1 MEFNIMKNNN
11 FDMIYINI
19 NININEGTPEENF
32 FIKHS
37 GNGSKNNLESGE
49 KHFKINNFS
58 NNLECL
64 QTVSKDK
71 SKVVLTFNRLSL
83 ENTSLLKR
91 LKLKGL
97 NEDANY
103 IDEETNEVFSGGA
116 LMYLGIHLNKLFANH
131 SNNIIHLKMI

>member
-19 NININEGTPEENF
+19 NEGAGEKNF
-32 FIKHS
+32 FIRNL
-37 GNGSKNNLESGE
+37 GNGTKSILKNDE
-49 KHFKINNFS
+49 KYYKINNFS
-58 NNLECL
+58 NTLECL

-71 SKVVLTFNRLSL
+71 SKVILTFNRLSL

-103 IDEETNEVFSGGA
+103 INEETNEVFSGGA

-131 SNNIIHLKMI
+131 SDNIIHLKMI

>member
-19 NININEGTPEENF
+19 NEGTPEENF
-32 FIKHS
+32 FIQHS
-37 GNGSKNNLESGE
+37 GNGSKNNLESDE

-103 IDEETNEVFSGGA
+103 INEETNEVFSGGA

>member
-19 NININEGTPEENF
+19 NEGAGEKNF
-32 FIKHS
+32 FIRNS
-37 GNGSKNNLESGE
+37 GNGTKIILKNDE
-49 KHFKINNFS
+49 KYYKINNFS

-71 SKVVLTFNRLSL
+71 SKVILTFNRLSL

-103 IDEETNEVFSGGA
+103 INEETNEVFSGGA

-131 SNNIIHLKMI
+131 SDNIIHLKMI

>member
-19 NININEGTPEENF
+19 NEGAGEKNF
-32 FIKHS
+32 FIRNS
-37 GNGSKNNLESGE
+37 GNGTKNILKNDE
-49 KHFKINNFS
+49 KYYKINNFS

-71 SKVVLTFNRLSL
+71 SKVILTFNRLSL

-103 IDEETNEVFSGGA
+103 INEETNEVFSGGV

-131 SNNIIHLKMI
+131 SDNIIHLKMI

>member
-19 NININEGTPEENF
+19 NEGAGEKNF
-32 FIKHS
+32 FIRNL
-37 GNGSKNNLESGE
+37 GNGTKSILKNDE
-49 KHFKINNFS
+49 KYYKINNFS

-71 SKVVLTFNRLSL
+71 SKVILTFNRLSL

-103 IDEETNEVFSGGA
+103 INEETNEVFSGGA